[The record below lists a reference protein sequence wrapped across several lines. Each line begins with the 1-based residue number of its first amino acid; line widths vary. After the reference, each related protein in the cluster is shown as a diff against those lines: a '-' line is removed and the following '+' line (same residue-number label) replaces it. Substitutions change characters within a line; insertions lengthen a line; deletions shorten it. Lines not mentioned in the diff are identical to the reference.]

1 MIRGSEIARIID
13 YTLLRPEATIEDIK
27 RLCEEAKRYGVYSV
41 CINPSYI
48 EIAKDALKESDVKIS
63 ATIGFPLGMTLP
75 QVKVY
80 EAIEASLRG
89 ADELDIVINIG
100 MALSGKW
107 DYVRKELTDIVYAT
121 KGKIHKIIIE
131 TCLLS
136 RSEKIKAAEA
146 VILSGA
152 EFIKTST
159 GFSKAGATVEDVR
172 LLKSIAGDSCK
183 IKAAGGIK
191 TLRQATEMIKA
202 GASRIGTSHSGILAN
217 L

>member
-13 YTLLRPEATIEDIK
+13 YSLLRPEATIEDIK

-48 EIAKDALKESDVKIS
+48 EIAKDALKESNVKIS

-191 TLRQATEMIKA
+191 TLRQATEMIEA
-202 GASRIGTSHSGILAN
+202 GASRIGTSHSGIFAN

>member
-13 YTLLRPEATIEDIK
+13 YSLLRPEATIEDIK

-48 EIAKDALKESDVKIS
+48 EIAKDALKESNVKIS

-136 RSEKIKAAEA
+136 GSEKIKAAEA
-146 VILSGA
+146 VIVSGA

-191 TLRQATEMIKA
+191 TLRQATEMIEA

>member
-1 MIRGSEIARIID
+1 MKGSDIARLID
-13 YTLLRPEATIEDIK
+13 YSLLRPEATIEDIK

-48 EIAKDALKESDVKIS
+48 EIAKDALKGTDAKIS
-63 ATIGFPLGMTLP
+63 AVIGFPLGMTLP

-89 ADELDIVINIG
+89 ADELDIVMNIG

-136 RSEKIKAAEA
+136 EYEKKKAAEA
-146 VILSGA
+146 VIASGA

-159 GFSKAGATVEDVR
+159 GFSRAGATVEDVR

-191 TLRQATEMIKA
+191 TLRHAIEMIEA

>member
-13 YTLLRPEATIEDIK
+13 YSLLRPEATIEDIK

-48 EIAKDALKESDVKIS
+48 EIAKDALKESNVKIS

-121 KGKIHKIIIE
+121 KEKIHKIIIE

-191 TLRQATEMIKA
+191 TLRQATEMIEA

>member
-1 MIRGSEIARIID
+1 MRGSEIARLID
-13 YTLLRPEATIEDIK
+13 YSLLRPEATIDDIK
-27 RLCEEAKRYGVYSV
+27 RLCEKAKRYGVYSV

-48 EIAKDALKESDVKIS
+48 EIAKDALKESNVKIS

-121 KGKIHKIIIE
+121 KGKTHKIIIE

-136 RSEKIKAAEA
+136 GSEKIKAAEA
-146 VILSGA
+146 VIVSGA

-191 TLRQATEMIKA
+191 TLRQAIEMIEA